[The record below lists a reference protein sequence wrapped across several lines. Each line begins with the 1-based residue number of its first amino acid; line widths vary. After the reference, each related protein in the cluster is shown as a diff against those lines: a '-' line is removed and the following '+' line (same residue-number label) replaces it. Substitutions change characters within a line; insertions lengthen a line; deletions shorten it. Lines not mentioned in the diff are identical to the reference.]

1 MKVPL
6 LYEFEHL
13 AGAVVDGTASEAQL
27 RRFNGILREAPE
39 LAQLYFQQA
48 RMHAAL
54 LLRGEGK
61 FLETSLPSCSGRAK
75 SSALQKLFRLF
86 SPHSHRF
93 QRTWPWLIKGG
104 IAALLLLG
112 VGTVLWQVERYQ
124 RADEIVQNTGDVDL
138 PVKLVSGKN
147 ICGLSTPDTLP
158 GKIRLQSGR
167 AKIRLSSGVEIAV
180 VGETD
185 LEVVSG
191 MEVTLNKGRVL
202 VYVPPQATG
211 FRLGMSRL
219 TVWDLGTIFAASA
232 EADEDAVL
240 VFKGSVQAVDGR
252 GDGIQIC
259 EQGEGVRV
267 TGSAS
272 PVSFSY
278 ATDKTFSRFAGVTAL
293 ENPEATLQTTLS
305 LLRQSHIREQILAE
319 RIKPIPFS
327 KEAWVRR
334 SPPPLKQETTSMTT
348 KSTLALVAAGA
359 IMATGTGVSAS
370 STPIRVE
377 TAISLQR
384 HWSTVFTN
392 EVPLRWV
399 WPSGATSVD
408 LGIAGLTTTFSTNM
422 TTSTSN
428 YVWNVFTGAVPP
440 ADDSYTLTLTFKNGA
455 ATVSVQTA
463 QLAVLK
469 AAFGPTAV
477 STDTTA
483 PPLWTK
489 ARDTMVI
496 PYDATWTA
504 ATVGAVASQLTITRE
519 GLSEVTYPLAAS
531 GYHGW
536 NITKGGW
543 GFGTFN
549 LALTFPGIAGAQ
561 WDASLVR
568 TPMGTMIRVM

>member
-13 AGAVVDGTASEAQL
+13 AGAVIDGTASAAQL
-27 RRFNGILREAPE
+27 RRFNAILRESPE
-39 LAQLYFQQA
+39 LAQLYFQQV

-54 LLRGEGK
+54 MLRGERK
-61 FLETSLPSCSGRAK
+61 FLETSLPSCSGQAK
-75 SSALQKLFRLF
+75 SSVLQKMFRLF

-93 QRTWPWLIKGG
+93 QRTLPWLVKGG

-112 VGTVLWQVERYQ
+112 AGTVLWQAACYQ
-124 RADEIVQNTGDVDL
+124 REDEIVQNTGNVDL

-147 ICGLSTPDTLP
+147 ISGLLTPASLP
-158 GKIRLQSGR
+158 GKMRLLSGR
-167 AKIRLSSGVEIAV
+167 AKIQLSSGVEISI

-185 LEVVSG
+185 MDVTSD

-202 VYVPPQATG
+202 AFVPPRASG
-211 FRLGMSRL
+211 FILRMARM
-219 TVWDLGTIFAASA
+219 TVWDMGTIFVASA
-232 EADEDAVL
+232 ATNEDAVL
-240 VFKGSVQAVDGR
+240 VFKGSVQVLDAQ
-252 GDGIQIC
+252 GDGIQLC

-267 TGSAS
+267 TGAAS

-278 ATDKTFSRFAGVTAL
+278 ATDTAFSRFAGVTAL

-305 LLRQSHIREQILAE
+305 LLGQSYMREQILAE
-319 RIKPIPFS
+319 RIKTIPFS

-334 SPPPLKQETTSMTT
+334 SPPPSNKETTSMTT

-359 IMATGTGVSAS
+359 IMVTGMRASAS
-370 STPIRVE
+370 STPIRVD

-399 WPSGATSVD
+399 WPAGATSVD
-408 LGIAGLTTTFSTNM
+408 LGIVGLTTTFTTNM

-428 YVWNVFTGAVPP
+428 YVWKAFTGAVPL
-440 ADDSYTLTLTFKNGA
+440 ADDLYTLTLTFKNGE
-455 ATVSVQTA
+455 ATVNVQTA
-463 QLAVLK
+463 QLAVVK

-477 STDTTA
+477 STDYTETK
-483 PPLWTK
+483 LWTK
-489 ARDTMVI
+489 AKSTMVI

-504 ATVGAVASQLTITRE
+504 ATVGAAVSQLKITRE
-519 GLSEVTYPLAAS
+519 GMSEDTYPLAAS

-536 NITKGGW
+536 NIEKGGW

-568 TPMGTMIRVM
+568 TPMGTMIRVF